1 MDALRFVVLAG
12 DVERSV
18 AIVVADVESGTVWRA
33 LGAESLR
40 LGTK

>member
-1 MDALRFVVLAG
+1 MDALRFVVLAS